1 MQKTQDYYTPK
12 TMPTVVLEG
21 GVVLYFCVPRT
32 YFEQKTMLRN
42 YVESPLGPALSGVW
56 TCSAFLIHR
65 RYQLQTCQLCQPP
78 SLRSCL
84 GHAGVNLA
92 CQPFANQQQY
102 YVEILYREIPDRRM
116 SVV

>member
-42 YVESPLGPALSGVW
+42 YVESPLGPALKVDKR
-56 TCSAFLIHR
+56 T
-65 RYQLQTCQLCQPP
+65 T
-78 SLRSCL
+78 SLR
-84 GHAGVNLA
+84 A
-92 CQPFANQQQY
+92 P
-102 YVEILYREIPDRRM
+102 
-116 SVV
+116 